1 MCELFALSSKMPA
14 NVNFSLDIFSRHGG
28 FGGRMLDGWGLAFYD
43 GADVRLYREPEP
55 AGQSDW
61 VSFIEQRRQRTGL
74 VLSHIRR
81 ATQGAVSLRNT
92 QPFMRELGGRAHVF
106 AHNGDLA
113 TISQRMAGRWTRF
126 QPIGETDSEIA
137 FCILLEALS
146 PLWAGRALP
155 SVASR
160 MAVVQAFA
168 AQLRALGPANFI
180 YADGD
185 VLFAH
190 GHRRIQHDGA
200 IAPPGLFQLT
210 RACGTGDGAAAASGV
225 RIGDE
230 HATQELVLFASVP
243 LTAEAWQPLREGE
256 VAAVRHGRQI
266 KGPDFL

>member
-126 QPIGETDSEIA
+126 
-137 FCILLEALS
+137 
-146 PLWAGRALP
+146 
-155 SVASR
+155 
-160 MAVVQAFA
+160 
-168 AQLRALGPANFI
+168 
-180 YADGD
+180 
-185 VLFAH
+185 
-190 GHRRIQHDGA
+190 
-200 IAPPGLFQLT
+200 
-210 RACGTGDGAAAASGV
+210 
-225 RIGDE
+225 
-230 HATQELVLFASVP
+230 
-243 LTAEAWQPLREGE
+243 
-256 VAAVRHGRQI
+256 
-266 KGPDFL
+266 